1 MKVIVIFIKSE
12 LTFGVSLSDVL
23 LGDFFEVLA
32 PVLCESDVLSAVAVV
47 LAHNALD
54 GLLESLLEQDVV
66 FIPRLD
72 DGFVVGGVLHL
83 HFTADLVEFGRFFCS
98 WGTWFGVSIL
108 SLHLWPVGVKHG
120 FVVDI
125 EDAMT
130 KSWPLSS

>member
-1 MKVIVIFIKSE
+1 M
-12 LTFGVSLSDVL
+12 L

-54 GLLESLLEQDVV
+54 RLLESLLEQDVV

-72 DGFVVGGVLHL
+72 DGFVVGSVLHF
-83 HFTADLVEFGRFFCS
+83 HFTADLVEFGPFFRR
-98 WGTWFGVSIL
+98 WGTWFGEGIL
-108 SLHLWPVGVKHG
+108 CLRLWPVGVKHG

-125 EDAMT
+125 EDTMT